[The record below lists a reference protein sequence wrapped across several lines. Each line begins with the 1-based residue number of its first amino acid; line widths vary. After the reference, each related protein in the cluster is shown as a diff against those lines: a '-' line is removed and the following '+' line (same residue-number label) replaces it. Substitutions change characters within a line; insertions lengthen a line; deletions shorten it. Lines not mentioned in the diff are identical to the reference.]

1 MSVSALVAPSRDSD
15 LGVRLELDE
24 VDGEYL
30 LAVRAVDY
38 RYRFSNPLALTAF
51 AGAAR
56 YDLAT
61 PAYGYYIG
69 AGVQWRDLLKGL
81 DVNLDFKYADKVARD
96 KLLPT
101 DPGSDPRP
109 DSFYDVTAAT
119 LSLSYRF

>member
-1 MSVSALVAPSRDSD
+1 MRAL
-15 LGVRLELDE
+15 
-24 VDGEYL
+24 
-30 LAVRAVDY
+30 DY

-69 AGVQWRDLLKGL
+69 AGAQWRNVVKGFDL
-81 DVNLDFKYADKVARD
+81 NLDLKYADRVARD

-101 DPGSDPRP
+101 DPASDPRP